1 MNATADTLTPDLDPI
16 TRFRQAAAEDL
27 RLLALLHDRELDR
40 ERLLALFRDCYEDFL
55 ALRLEAPRGREA
67 IAQLRAGLTDI
78 PANPDA
84 ATLDRLAAEYADI
97 YLTNGYGA
105 SPCESVWLDEDGL
118 TMQEPMF
125 QIRAWYRRHGLAVK
139 DWRKRT
145 DDHLV
150 NQLQFVAHLIDLDGE
165 TTTLEEAARFL
176 DEHLLRWID
185 DFAERVAARCET
197 QLYAG
202 LAQLTA
208 AYLDELRDLLA
219 QILGSPRPGA
229 EEIEERMRPKVAIPV
244 AAPGPYVPG
253 TGPTW

>member
-1 MNATADTLTPDLDPI
+1 MNAAADTLIPELDPL
-16 TRFRQAAAEDL
+16 TRFRQATAEDL

-55 ALRLEAPRGREA
+55 ALRLESTRGLES
-67 IAQLRAGLTDI
+67 IALLRAGLAGI

-105 SPCESVWLDEDGL
+105 SPCESVWLDQDGL

-125 QIRAWYRRHGLAVK
+125 QIRNWYRRHGLAVE

-150 NQLQFVAHLIDLDGE
+150 NQLQFTAHLLDVDAE
-165 TTTLEEAARFL
+165 TASLEETARFL

-185 DFAERVAARCET
+185 TFADRVAARCET
-197 QLYAG
+197 RLYAG
-202 LAQLTA
+202 LAQLTT
-208 AYLDELRDLLA
+208 AYLDELRNLLS
-219 QILGSPRPGA
+219 QILGTPRPTA
-229 EEIEERMRPKVAIPV
+229 EEIEERMRPRDAVPV
-244 AAPGPYVPG
+244 PPPGPYVPG